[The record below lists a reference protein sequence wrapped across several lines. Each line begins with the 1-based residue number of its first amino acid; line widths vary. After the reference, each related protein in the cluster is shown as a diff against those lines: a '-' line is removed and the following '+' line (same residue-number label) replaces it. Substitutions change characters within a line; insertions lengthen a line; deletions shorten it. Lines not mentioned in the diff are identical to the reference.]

1 MTESFDAVIRNA
13 QIYDGSGADAVLGD
27 VGLRGERIAA
37 VGRVEGDAGLEID
50 ATGLAVSPGFIDVHS
65 HDDLALFLWPEMDFK
80 VMQGVTIDIVG
91 NCGLGAA
98 PGVEAQRTV
107 AAFDPEG
114 SVPEWD
120 GYDGYMAA
128 VDADP
133 PSLNVAVLMGHGTAR
148 GVAMGGV
155 SGTAA
160 EREPTAAERQ
170 QMRTLFAQ
178 GMAAGAV
185 GLSTGLIYEPGRY
198 SSTEELSEMARV
210 VGEGGGLYASHM
222 RNEATQLLDS
232 VRETLRIGELGEL
245 PVQISHHKAS
255 GQESWGLVTESLK
268 LIDEARAQ
276 GFDVSADQYPYTA
289 GSTMLQAV
297 VQNGAFSSD
306 ASAAGGVGKMEPSQL
321 LIASAPQRPE
331 WEGKSLQDLCDEF
344 DLPGELAANK
354 VLNDAGRNVWAII
367 ETMNEDDVR
376 TVMRHRSTMIGSD
389 GIPATGAN
397 PHPRLYGT
405 FPRVLGR
412 YARDE
417 GVLTMAD
424 AVHRMTGMPAA
435 KFGLTDRGV
444 IEPGAFADV
453 VVFDPETVIDRGTY
467 QDPRQYPAGIPHVF
481 VNGTAVV
488 RDGKHTG
495 QRPGRVVRRAE
506 S

>member
-1 MTESFDAVIRNA
+1 MAESYDVAIRNA
-13 QIYDGSGADAVLGD
+13 TLYDGSGGAAQPGD
-27 VGLRGERIAA
+27 VGLRGERIVA
-37 VGRVEGDAGLEID
+37 VGEAPGRGGVEIEA
-50 ATGLAVSPGFIDVHS
+50 AGLAVAPGFIDVHS
-65 HDDLALFLWPEMDFK
+65 HDDLAVFLWPEMDFK
-80 VMQGVTIDIVG
+80 VMQGVTVDVVG
-91 NCGLGAA
+91 NCGMGAA
-98 PGVEAQRTV
+98 PGIEARRNV

-128 VDADP
+128 VEADP

-155 SGTAA
+155 TGAAA
-160 EREPTAAERQ
+160 EREPDAKERE
-170 QMRTLFAQ
+170 QMRALFAE

-185 GLSTGLIYEPGRY
+185 GMSTGLIYEPGRY
-198 SSTEELSEMARV
+198 SSTEEIAELARV

-222 RNEATQLLDS
+222 RNEGEGLLDS

-255 GQESWGLVTESLK
+255 GRESWGAVVESLA
-268 LIDEARAQ
+268 LIDEARAR
-276 GFDVSADQYPYTA
+276 GMDVSADQYPYTA
-289 GSTMLQAV
+289 GSTMLAAI
-297 VQNGAFSSD
+297 VQNGAFSGESG
-306 ASAAGGVGKMEPSQL
+306 GGVGKMEPSQL
-321 LIASAPQRPE
+321 LIASAPRRPE
-331 WEGKSLQDLCDEF
+331 WEGKTLQDLCDEF

-354 VLNDAGRNVWAII
+354 VLDDAGRNVWAII

-376 TVMRHRSTMIGSD
+376 TVMRHPSTMIGSD

-412 YARDE
+412 YAREE
-417 GVLTMAD
+417 GVLTMEE

-435 KFGLTDRGV
+435 KFGLVDRGA
-444 IEPGAFADV
+444 IREGAFADLV
-453 VVFDPETVIDRGTY
+453 IFDPETVVDRGTY
-467 QDPRQYPAGIPHVF
+467 QDPRQYPVGMPHVF

-488 RDGKHTG
+488 RDGQHTG
-495 QRPGRVVRRAE
+495 ARPGRVVRRAG
-506 S
+506 